1 MQILRTAFIV
11 LALLLASRAAGAGG
25 AVADQH
31 VASSSATAHAD
42 VNPAELGRR
51 FLALLEHT
59 ESFSQLTAASVQRA
73 MGVPFNA
80 DPDGGGSYTLVM
92 PDGDWQ
98 YSVVYNFDEAHP
110 QYSNI
115 AVDLIRSRETA
126 KENNA
131 PCELELRRYQASL
144 VAMGFAAEP
153 PAYNHFGRIVAFNYT
168 RKNLRVQIIPH
179 HLASA
184 PNRPERD
191 CVRTLS
197 AHAFGPSQ
205 ANPMDAM

>member
-1 MQILRTAFIV
+1 MQILRTTFIV
-11 LALLLASRAAGAGG
+11 LAIFLASRPAG

-31 VASSSATAHAD
+31 VASSSATAHTGLT
-42 VNPAELGRR
+42 PAELGRR

-131 PCELELRRYQASL
+131 PCELELRQYQASL
-144 VAMGFAAEP
+144 AAMGFAAEP

-179 HLASA
+179 HLPSA

-205 ANPMDAM
+205 ANPMDAT